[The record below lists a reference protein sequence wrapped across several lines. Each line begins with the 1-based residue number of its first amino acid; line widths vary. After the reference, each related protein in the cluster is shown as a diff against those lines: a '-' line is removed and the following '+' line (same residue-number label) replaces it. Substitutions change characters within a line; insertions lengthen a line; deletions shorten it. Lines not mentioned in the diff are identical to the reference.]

1 MHSFLLNLLK
11 METKNAN
18 AALDLIGWVGAASAV
33 WDCII
38 DLQHLIVNLE
48 LTKLYSV
55 SFTMLM
61 TLARMFMISSH
72 H

>member
-1 MHSFLLNLLK
+1 

-33 WDCII
+33 QCGTVLI
-38 DLQHLIVNLE
+38 LQHLIVNLE

>member
-1 MHSFLLNLLK
+1 

-18 AALDLIGWVGAASAV
+18 AALDLIGWAGPVQCRARLV
-33 WDCII
+33 
-38 DLQHLIVNLE
+38 LQHLIVNLG
-48 LTKLYSV
+48 LAKLYSAN
-55 SFTMLM
+55 FTMVM